1 MRRSKLLY
9 EEVQE
14 VAAWLDAALYVTD
27 FRPVPLQEHVVVGS
41 TVHFPDAQVVR
52 ELAVEGPNAR
62 KNRSRFFARLRKFAE
77 NVCELF
83 TKVFQISC
91 EAFEPSRHSL
101 SKAYKDL
108 NLL

>member
-62 KNRSRFFARLRKFAE
+62 KNRSRFLPDFANLRKMFA
-77 NVCELF
+77 NYSPKFFRYFV
-83 TKVFQISC
+83 
-91 EAFEPSRHSL
+91 RL
-101 SKAYKDL
+101 SSPPPHTQ
-108 NLL
+108 